1 MTMPQARKAI
11 EAVVFDIGGVLVR
24 TLDWTPRAR
33 WEQRLGLPERGL
45 SALVFDSRQAM
56 LASIG
61 QASDEDIWRNVAT
74 HLRLSDQQLAD
85 LRRDVWAGDVANT
98 AMITYLRRLRPSYKT
113 GILSNAWPEMR
124 QLNESRFGL
133 PDAVDHAIYSF
144 EIGVLKPAPEA
155 YAAIVDRL
163 SVQPHNAVFVDDSAV
178 NIEGARKVG
187 LQVVHFS
194 DTGQAIDELNRLLA
208 ER

>member
-155 YAAIVDRL
+155 YAEIVERL
-163 SVQPHNAVFVDDSAV
+163 AVQPNKVVFVDDSAV
-178 NIEGARKVG
+178 NIEGARQVG